1 MGLVLGL
8 GVCLVMVTIYSMC
21 MVAGQ
26 YDEAME
32 QDYIKAKKD
41 RDAGASEA
49 SEHRLALIN
58 RGI

>member
-1 MGLVLGL
+1 MGLLLGL
-8 GVCLVMVTIYSMC
+8 GVSLAMVTIYSMC

-41 RDAGASEA
+41 RTGSASD
-49 SEHRLALIN
+49 SERDHE
-58 RGI
+58 

>member
-1 MGLVLGL
+1 MGLLLGL
-8 GVCLVMVTIYSMC
+8 GACLAMVTVYSMC

-41 RDAGASEA
+41 RAGSASD
-49 SEHRLALIN
+49 SERDHE
-58 RGI
+58 

>member
-8 GVCLVMVTIYSMC
+8 GVCLVMATVYSMC

-49 SEHRLALIN
+49 SDQDN
-58 RGI
+58 

>member
-8 GVCLVMVTIYSMC
+8 GVCLVMVTVYSMC

-32 QDYIKAKKD
+32 QDYVQAKKD
-41 RDAGASEA
+41 RAGSASD
-49 SEHRLALIN
+49 SERDHE
-58 RGI
+58 

>member
-1 MGLVLGL
+1 MGLLLGL
-8 GVCLVMVTIYSMC
+8 GACLAMVTVYSMC

-41 RDAGASEA
+41 RAGSASD
-49 SEHRLALIN
+49 SERDC
-58 RGI
+58 